1 MWNWHKWEILPS
13 SIWHYPGTF
22 ENSTMK
28 NPIMRKASLDL
39 SIADLMAILVL
50 VTNTARGKGR
60 TDVLRRILATT
71 GEYRSWKKKISF

>member
-22 ENSTMK
+22 ENSTME
-28 NPIMRKASLDL
+28 NPIISKASLDM

-60 TDVLRRILATT
+60 ADVLCSIRATRSVC
-71 GEYRSWKKKISF
+71 RSWKKKNSF